1 MTSDSHSSGLNL
13 LGFNSYEVKIINVLL
28 PGEVLTVREIYT
40 KTKIPKNKIYETLET
55 LKNKGII
62 GEQSS
67 KPKKYFVLNDTIF
80 DNMINDKEKKLA
92 KLKKNLEDMKKIKS
106 KLNPYVLS
114 ISEGDEEVYKLVEH
128 SNTIVQNEILSCSRL
143 KKLYYNC
150 YRTLKKAIDRGV
162 KARFVVLYDG
172 KNFDV
177 LKAYH
182 DIGVKVRIFTGKTG
196 DFPKIGMFDEKF
208 TRITIWPSKKREPHN
223 YRTIW
228 ANSPILYKIVKA
240 HFDKIWNESE
250 SFDPKTFKK

>member
-1 MTSDSHSSGLNL
+1 MDNSNL
-13 LGFNSYEVKIINVLL
+13 KILGFNAYETKIINVLL

-67 KPKKYFVLNDTIF
+67 KPKKYFILNDTLF
-80 DNMINDKEKKLA
+80 DNMISDKEESLA
-92 KLKKNLEDMKKIKS
+92 KLKKDLEDMKKIKN

-114 ISEGDEEVYKLVEH
+114 ISEGDEEIHRLVEH
-128 SNTIVQNEILSCSRL
+128 SNTVVQNEILSCSRL

-150 YRTLKKAIDRGV
+150 YRTLKKSIERGV
-162 KARFVVLYDG
+162 KAKFVALYNG

-182 DIGVKVRIFTGKTG
+182 EIGAEIRIFTGKTS
-196 DFPKIGMFDEKF
+196 DFPKIGIFDEKF
-208 TRITIWPSKKREPHN
+208 TRITIWPSQKRDPHN

-240 HFDKIWNESE
+240 HFDKIWEESTR
-250 SFDPKTFKK
+250 FDPKTFKK